1 MAGEV
6 RNVSKSEVD
15 ERLSALLNNASAI
28 RAVASAVEGTIGP
41 KGLNCMLVDRFG
53 DVVITNDGA
62 TILSKIEV
70 NHPAGKMLI
79 NAAKAQDEEVGDGT
93 TTVTLIAST
102 LISEGV
108 NQVLRGVPVAKV
120 IEGIK
125 VGVKRAI
132 SLLEEHSRP
141 VEDFS
146 SPLLFR
152 AAYIAGRGNEDIA
165 SIAVEA
171 ARIMGK
177 EKLLDPS
184 FKLKDMVVA
193 KEGANNEVFLG
204 LIIEKERMNRQM
216 PRRVDKALVLVVD
229 DALEPEE
236 IEDDALATESGFREY
251 QRLREEFRKGIE
263 KIISLG
269 VKFVAVSKGVDRLA
283 EEMLTDAG
291 VMVLR
296 RLSNKDIT
304 KIAEHTGAKPIKRT
318 SLMKSREELQGFLG
332 YAETIYNDEK
342 LENTR
347 IMGGKGKPV
356 ATILV
361 GAATEEVKEE
371 RERIAKDAAA
381 AVQMAIKGGVL
392 PGGGAIELYA
402 IKEVQR
408 AREEIKGMAVYGID
422 CVIEALKKPLT
433 QIVLNAG
440 FNPLEKIGDVLARQ
454 SKEDN
459 DALAIDC
466 DTGEVADMME
476 LGVVDPTPV
485 KVFALKT
492 AGELAEAILSI
503 NMIIKKREEIP
514 SEEKK
519 TTQRKEDEL

>member
-6 RNVSKSEVD
+6 KNISKSEVD
-15 ERLSALLNNASAI
+15 ERLSALINNASAI

-93 TTVTLIAST
+93 TTVTLLASA

-108 NQVLRGVPVAKV
+108 NQVLRGVPIAKV
-120 IEGIK
+120 IEGMKIGVRRAIK
-125 VGVKRAI
+125 VM
-132 SLLEEHSRP
+132 EQHSRQI
-141 VEDFS
+141 EDFS
-146 SPLLFR
+146 SPLLYR
-152 AAYIAGRGNEDIA
+152 AAYIAGRENEDIA
-165 SIAVEA
+165 KIAVEA
-171 ARIMGK
+171 GKIMGK
-177 EKLLDPS
+177 EKMFDPS

-193 KEGANNEVFLG
+193 KEGAENEVFLG
-204 LIIEKERMNRQM
+204 LIIDKERMNRQM
-216 PRRVDKALVLVVD
+216 PRRVENTPVLVVD

-236 IEDDALATESGFREY
+236 IEDDALATESGFKEY
-251 QRLREEFRKGIE
+251 QRLRQEFKQGIE

-283 EEMLTDAG
+283 EELLTDAG

-296 RLSNKDIT
+296 RLSSKDIN
-304 KIAEHTGAKPIKRT
+304 KISEHTGAKPIKRT
-318 SLMKSREELQGFLG
+318 SLSKSKEELQTFLG
-332 YAETIYNDEK
+332 YAEVIYNDEK
-342 LENTR
+342 LEHTR

-381 AVQMAIKGGVL
+381 AVQSAVKGGVL

-402 IKEVQR
+402 IKEVQK
-408 AREEIKGMAVYGID
+408 AREETKGMAVYGID

-433 QIVLNAG
+433 HIVLNAG

-454 SKEDN
+454 AKDDN

-466 DTGEVADMME
+466 DTGEIADMME
-476 LGVVDPTPV
+476 LGIVDPTPV

-492 AGELAEAILSI
+492 AGELAEAILRI
-503 NMIIKKREEIP
+503 NMIIRKKEEP
-514 SEEKK
+514 SGEEKEKTSHSEEV
-519 TTQRKEDEL
+519 